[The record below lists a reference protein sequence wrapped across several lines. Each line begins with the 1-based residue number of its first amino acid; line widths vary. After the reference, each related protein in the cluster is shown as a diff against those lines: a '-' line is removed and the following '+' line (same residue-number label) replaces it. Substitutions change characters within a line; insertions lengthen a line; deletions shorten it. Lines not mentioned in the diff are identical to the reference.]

1 MNKNINIIIKYII
14 MFNTKLFSFLLL
26 VPYNLKTIIL
36 YNEKEMRYSK
46 RLVAGNDERFNNT
59 NDIDIN
65 LLKKIKTHIVNKE
78 ILDVLNSDTIST
90 QNKLNIIDFYVKDSN
105 FSTSGNNRIA
115 GIDLTG
121 GNLFNEFTS
130 FDNNNNITEVF

>member
-1 MNKNINIIIKYII
+1 
-14 MFNTKLFSFLLL
+14 MFNTKLFSIFLL
-26 VPYNLKTIIL
+26 VPYNLKTIML

-46 RLVAGNDERFNNT
+46 RLVAGNDERFNKT

-78 ILDVLNSDTIST
+78 ILDVLNSDTISI
-90 QNKLNIIDFYVKDSN
+90 QNKLNIIDFYLKDYN

>member
-1 MNKNINIIIKYII
+1 
-14 MFNTKLFSFLLL
+14 MFNTKLFSIFLL
-26 VPYNLKTIIL
+26 VPYNLKTIML

-46 RLVAGNDERFNNT
+46 RLVAGNDERFNKT

-78 ILDVLNSDTIST
+78 ILDVLNTDTISI
-90 QNKLNIIDFYVKDSN
+90 QNKLNIIDFYLKDYN

-115 GIDLTG
+115 VIDLTG

-130 FDNNNNITEVF
+130 FDNNNITEVF

>member
-26 VPYNLKTIIL
+26 VPYNLKTIML

-46 RLVAGNDERFNNT
+46 RLVAGNDERFNKT

-78 ILDVLNSDTIST
+78 ILDVLNTDTISI
-90 QNKLNIIDFYVKDSN
+90 QNKLNIIDFYLKDYN
-105 FSTSGNNRIA
+105 FSTSGNNRIV

-130 FDNNNNITEVF
+130 FDNNNITEVF

>member
-1 MNKNINIIIKYII
+1 

-26 VPYNLKTIIL
+26 VPYNLKTIML

-46 RLVAGNDERFNNT
+46 RLVAGNDERFNKT

-78 ILDVLNSDTIST
+78 ILDVLNTDTISI
-90 QNKLNIIDFYVKDSN
+90 QNKLNIIDFYLKDYN
-105 FSTSGNNRIA
+105 FSTSGNNRIV

-130 FDNNNNITEVF
+130 FDNNNITEVF

>member
-1 MNKNINIIIKYII
+1 
-14 MFNTKLFSFLLL
+14 
-26 VPYNLKTIIL
+26 
-36 YNEKEMRYSK
+36 MRYSK

-78 ILDVLNSDTIST
+78 ILDVLNTDTISI
-90 QNKLNIIDFYVKDSN
+90 QNKLNIIDFYLKDYN

>member
-1 MNKNINIIIKYII
+1 